1 MSSPA
6 DVVHD
11 LLELLAALTALL
23 QTDTAKEAPAI
34 ARDLGAQ
41 PQFAQGVDAVAGAL
55 KTIRKGVAPL
65 RDAIISADAIVALVG
80 FVPAMVSA
88 VGDAIQS
95 SGQWLDQFGLGLS
108 SAAGPLAS
116 VTDGLH
122 QISGI
127 LDIGVDVGEAVLDLL
142 APGQWGGV
150 VEQLDRLILATQA
163 LKIPPALPA
172 S

>member
-1 MSSPA
+1 MSTPA
-6 DVVHD
+6 DVVRD
-11 LLELLAALTALL
+11 LAELLAALTALL

-55 KTIRKGVAPL
+55 QTIRKGVVPL
-65 RDAIISADAIVALVG
+65 RDAIVNADAIVALVG
-80 FVPAMVSA
+80 FVPTMVGA
-88 VGDAIQS
+88 IGDAIRA
-95 SGQWLDQFGLGLS
+95 SGQWLDQLGLGLS
-108 SAAGPLAS
+108 GAAGPLTS

-127 LDIGVDVGEAVLDLL
+127 LEVGVDVGEAALELV

-150 VEQLDRLILATQA
+150 VERLDQLIVATLT
-163 LKIPPALPA
+163 LKNPPALPA